1 MENTTKLRT
10 LLVSGDTLQEWDI
23 NEILDNTKSKNRDIE
38 TLVRYNWD
46 NRVSRCGMTYLEI
59 EQINYAYNK

>member
-1 MENTTKLRT
+1 MENTTKIRT